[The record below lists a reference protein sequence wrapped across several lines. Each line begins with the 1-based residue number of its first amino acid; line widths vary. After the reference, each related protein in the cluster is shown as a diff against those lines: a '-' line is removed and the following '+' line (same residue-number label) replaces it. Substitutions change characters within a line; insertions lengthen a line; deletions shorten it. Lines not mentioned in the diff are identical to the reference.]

1 MIIDRN
7 TKVKIKVIKGFYLK
21 DIIAIGKIGGEEMGK
36 HDEVNDFEEDLLNIY
51 LLQAQHNMRVKGAD
65 AY

>member
-1 MIIDRN
+1 MIINRN

-36 HDEVNDFEEDLLNIY
+36 HDEVNDFEEIY
-51 LLQAQHNMRVKGAD
+51 
-65 AY
+65 